1 MEYRYTVN
9 RVLRQTEDELR
20 SVAHEEAEIEAR
32 ELVMHSLGVES
43 RAELAASVNKEMN
56 SEQYAELREYILRR
70 KTGEPLQYILGFWEF
85 MGLRFKTDARALIPR
100 QDTETLCEEAI
111 ALIKRRGYKT
121 CLDLCAGS
129 GCIGISIANICG
141 TEVTL
146 ADISEAALSLCRE
159 NAEANGVST
168 RTIKTDMLDEITDK
182 YDIIV
187 CNPPYL
193 TANDMASLQRELTF
207 EPANALYGG
216 EDGLDFYRRIARE
229 APDYLLPGGWLLL
242 EIGSAQAEAVSALL
256 AERFEAL
263 AVYPDMQGLPRAVA
277 ARLRECARV

>member
-9 RVLRQTEDELR
+9 RILRQTADELR
-20 SVAHEEAEIEAR
+20 PVAHEEAEIEAR
-32 ELVMHSLGVES
+32 ELVMHSLGIGS
-43 RAELAASVNKEMN
+43 RAELAASVNKEIN
-56 SEQYAELREYILRR
+56 AKQYAKLREYILRR

-111 ALIKRRGYKT
+111 ALIKRGGYKT

-159 NAEANGVST
+159 NAEANGVSIC
-168 RTIKTDMLDEITDK
+168 TIKTDMLDEITDK

-216 EDGLDFYRRIARE
+216 EDGLDFYRRIAR
-229 APDYLLPGGWLLL
+229 DYAQRLNDGG
-242 EIGSAQAEAVSALL
+242 
-256 AERFEAL
+256 AL
-263 AVYPDMQGLPRAVA
+263 ALEVRPWAWAQEPVQP
-277 ARLRECARV
+277 ARLFRLPVLPWARVR

>member
-9 RVLRQTEDELR
+9 RILRQTADELR
-20 SVAHEEAEIEAR
+20 PVSNEEAEIEAR

-43 RAELAASVNKEMN
+43 RAKLAANVNKEMN
-56 SEQYAELREYILRR
+56 SEQYAKLQEYILRR
-70 KTGEPLQYILGFWEF
+70 RTGEPLQYILGFWEF

-141 TEVTL
+141 TKVTL

-159 NAEANGVST
+159 NAEANGVSI

-216 EDGLDFYRRIARE
+216 EDGLDFYRRIARDY
-229 APDYLLPGGWLLL
+229 APRLNEGGALAL
-242 EIGSAQAEAVSALL
+242 EVGIYQAEEVAKMLGGARIVKDVCGI
-256 AERFEAL
+256 E
-263 AVYPDMQGLPRAVA
+263 RAVIK
-277 ARLRECARV
+277 E

>member
-9 RVLRQTEDELR
+9 RILRQTADELR
-20 SVAHEEAEIEAR
+20 PVAHEEAEIEAR

-43 RAELAASVNKEMN
+43 RAELAVSVNKEMN
-56 SEQYAELREYILRR
+56 SEQYAKLREYILRR

-100 QDTETLCEEAI
+100 QDTETLCEETI

-159 NAEANGVST
+159 NAEANGVDV
-168 RTIKTDMLDEITDK
+168 RTIKTDMFDEITDK

-193 TANDMASLQRELTF
+193 TGDDMASLQRELTF

-216 EDGLDFYRRIARE
+216 EDGLDFYRRIAR
-229 APDYLLPGGWLLL
+229 DYAQRLNEGGALAL
-242 EIGSAQAEAVSALL
+242 EVGIYQAEEVAKMLGGARIVKDVCGI
-256 AERFEAL
+256 E
-263 AVYPDMQGLPRAVA
+263 RAVIK
-277 ARLRECARV
+277 E

>member
-9 RVLRQTEDELR
+9 RILCQTADELR
-20 SVAHEEAEIEAR
+20 QIAHEEAEIEAR

-43 RAELAASVNKEMN
+43 RAELAASVNKEIN
-56 SEQYAELREYILRR
+56 AEQYAGLQEYILRR
-70 KTGEPLQYILGFWEF
+70 RTGEPLQYILGFWEF
-85 MGLRFKTDARALIPR
+85 MGLMFKTDARALIPR

-159 NAEANGVST
+159 NAEANGVSI

-193 TANDMASLQRELTF
+193 TASDMASLQRELTF

-216 EDGLDFYRRIARE
+216 VDGLDFYRRIAR
-229 APDYLLPGGWLLL
+229 DYAQRLNDGGALAL
-242 EIGSAQAEAVSALL
+242 EVGIYQAEEVAKMLGGARIVKDVCGI
-256 AERFEAL
+256 E
-263 AVYPDMQGLPRAVA
+263 RAVIK
-277 ARLRECARV
+277 EW

>member
-9 RVLRQTEDELR
+9 RILRQTADELR

-32 ELVMHSLGVES
+32 ELVMRSLGVES
-43 RAELAASVNKEMN
+43 RAELAASVNKEIN
-56 SEQYAELREYILRR
+56 AEQYAKLREYILRR

-159 NAEANGVST
+159 NAEANGVNA
-168 RTIKTDMLDEITDK
+168 RTIKTDMFDGIADK

-193 TANDMASLQRELTF
+193 TASDMASLQRELTF

-216 EDGLDFYRRIARE
+216 VDGLDFYRRIAR
-229 APDYLLPGGWLLL
+229 DYAQRLNDGGALAL
-242 EIGSAQAEAVSALL
+242 EVGIHQAEEVAKMLGGARIVKDVCGI
-256 AERFEAL
+256 E
-263 AVYPDMQGLPRAVA
+263 RAVIK
-277 ARLRECARV
+277 EW

>member
-193 TANDMASLQRELTF
+193 TASDMASLQRELTF

-216 EDGLDFYRRIARE
+216 EDGLDFYRRIAR
-229 APDYLLPGGWLLL
+229 DYTPRLNEGGALAL
-242 EIGSAQAEAVSALL
+242 EVGIYQAEEVAKMLGGARIVKDVCGI
-256 AERFEAL
+256 E
-263 AVYPDMQGLPRAVA
+263 RAVIK
-277 ARLRECARV
+277 E

>member
-9 RVLRQTEDELR
+9 RLLRQTADELR
-20 SVAHEEAEIEAR
+20 PVAHEEADIEAR

-43 RAELAASVNKEMN
+43 RAELAANVNKETN
-56 SEQYAELREYILRR
+56 AEQYAKLREYILRR

-100 QDTETLCEEAI
+100 QDTETPCEEAI

-159 NAEANGVST
+159 NAEANGVSI
-168 RTIKTDMLDEITDK
+168 RTIKTDMLDEITDR

-193 TANDMASLQRELTF
+193 TSSDMASLQRELTF

-216 EDGLDFYRRIARE
+216 EDGLDFYRRIARNY
-229 APDYLLPGGWLLL
+229 AQRLNGG
-242 EIGSAQAEAVSALL
+242 G
-256 AERFEAL
+256 AL
-263 AVYPDMQGLPRAVA
+263 ALEVGIHQAKEVAKMLGGARMVKDVCGIERAVIK
-277 ARLRECARV
+277 EW

>member
-1 MEYRYTVN
+1 
-9 RVLRQTEDELR
+9 
-20 SVAHEEAEIEAR
+20 
-32 ELVMHSLGVES
+32 
-43 RAELAASVNKEMN
+43 
-56 SEQYAELREYILRR
+56 
-70 KTGEPLQYILGFWEF
+70 

-159 NAEANGVST
+159 NAEANGVSI
-168 RTIKTDMLDEITDK
+168 RTIKTDMFDEITDK

-216 EDGLDFYRRIARE
+216 VDGLDFYRRIAR
-229 APDYLLPGGWLLL
+229 DYAQRLNDGGALAL
-242 EIGSAQAEAVSALL
+242 EVGIHQAEEVAKMLGGARIVKDVCGI
-256 AERFEAL
+256 E
-263 AVYPDMQGLPRAVA
+263 RAVIK
-277 ARLRECARV
+277 EW

>member
-32 ELVMHSLGVES
+32 ELIMHSLGIES
-43 RAELAASVNKEMN
+43 RTELAANVNKEMN
-56 SEQYAELREYILRR
+56 SEQYAELQEYILRR

-159 NAEANGVST
+159 NAETNDVNA

-193 TANDMASLQRELTF
+193 TASDMASLQRELTF

-216 EDGLDFYRRIARE
+216 EDGLDFYRRIAR
-229 APDYLLPGGWLLL
+229 DYAQRLNEGG
-242 EIGSAQAEAVSALL
+242 
-256 AERFEAL
+256 AL
-263 AVYPDMQGLPRAVA
+263 ALEVGIHQAKEVAKMLGGARIVKDVCGIERAVIK
-277 ARLRECARV
+277 E

>member
-1 MEYRYTVN
+1 MKTRIHGKEGEYRLAKAFCMDAKIDAEELYCFLTGID
-9 RVLRQTEDELR
+9 RVHLFLKANEEVDPETEEKYMEL
-20 SVAHEEAEIEAR
+20 IAR
-32 ELVMHSLGVES
+32 
-43 RAELAASVNKEMN
+43 RA
-56 SEQYAELREYILRR
+56 QRI
-70 KTGEPLQYILGFWEF
+70 PLQHITGVQEF
-85 MGLRFKTDARALIPR
+85 MGHTFKVSPDVLIPR

-159 NAEANGVST
+159 NAEANGVSIC
-168 RTIKTDMLDEITDK
+168 TIKTDLLDEITDK

-193 TANDMASLQRELTF
+193 TASDMASLQRELTF

-216 EDGLDFYRRIARE
+216 VDGLDFYRRIAR
-229 APDYLLPGGWLLL
+229 DYAQRLNDGGALAL
-242 EIGSAQAEAVSALL
+242 EVGIHQAEEVAKMLGGARMVKDVCGI
-256 AERFEAL
+256 E
-263 AVYPDMQGLPRAVA
+263 RAVIK
-277 ARLRECARV
+277 EW

>member
-9 RVLRQTEDELR
+9 RILCQTADELR
-20 SVAHEEAEIEAR
+20 PVAHEEAEIEAS
-32 ELVMHSLGVES
+32 ELIMHSLGVES
-43 RAELAASVNKEMN
+43 RAELAASVNKEIN
-56 SEQYAELREYILRR
+56 AEQYAKLQEYILRR

-159 NAEANGVST
+159 NAEANGVSV

-193 TANDMASLQRELTF
+193 TASDMASLQRELTF

-216 EDGLDFYRRIARE
+216 EDGLDFYRRIAR
-229 APDYLLPGGWLLL
+229 DYAQRLNEGGALAL
-242 EIGSAQAEAVSALL
+242 EVGIHQAEEVAKMLGGARIVKDVCGI
-256 AERFEAL
+256 E
-263 AVYPDMQGLPRAVA
+263 RAVIK
-277 ARLRECARV
+277 E

>member
-9 RVLRQTEDELR
+9 RILCQTADELR
-20 SVAHEEAEIEAR
+20 PVAHEEAEIEAR
-32 ELVMHSLGVES
+32 ELVMHSLGIES
-43 RAELAASVNKEMN
+43 RAELATSVNKEIN
-56 SEQYAELREYILRR
+56 TEQYAKLREYILRR
-70 KTGEPLQYILGFWEF
+70 RTGEPLQYILGFWEF

-141 TEVTL
+141 TKVTL

-159 NAEANGVST
+159 NAEANGVDV
-168 RTIKTDMLDEITDK
+168 RTIKTDMFAEVTDK

-193 TANDMASLQRELTF
+193 TGDDMASLQRELTF

-216 EDGLDFYRRIARE
+216 EDGLDFYRRIAR
-229 APDYLLPGGWLLL
+229 DYAQRLNEGG
-242 EIGSAQAEAVSALL
+242 
-256 AERFEAL
+256 AL
-263 AVYPDMQGLPRAVA
+263 ALEVGIHQAKEVAKMLGGARIVKDVCGIERAVIK
-277 ARLRECARV
+277 E

>member
-1 MEYRYTVN
+1 MNIAGAIEYLSAGLSPVTDEH
-9 RVLRQTEDELR
+9 LTEARLAVSDM
-20 SVAHEEAEIEAR
+20 AEIPYNRLNKYKASTFPAALMPRLE
-32 ELVMHSLGVES
+32 ELVS
-43 RAELAASVNKEMN
+43 
-56 SEQYAELREYILRR
+56 RR
-70 KTGEPLQYILGFWEF
+70 KSGEPLQYILGKWEF
-85 MGLRFKTDARALIPR
+85 MGLPFYTRPCALIPR

-159 NAEANGVST
+159 NAEANGVSI
-168 RTIKTDMLDEITDK
+168 RTIKTDMFDEITDK

-216 EDGLDFYRRIARE
+216 VDGLDFYRRIAR
-229 APDYLLPGGWLLL
+229 DYAQRLNDGGALAL
-242 EIGSAQAEAVSALL
+242 EVGIHQAEEVAKMLGGARIVKDVCGI
-256 AERFEAL
+256 E
-263 AVYPDMQGLPRAVA
+263 RAVIK
-277 ARLRECARV
+277 EW

>member
-43 RAELAASVNKEMN
+43 RAELAANVNKKIN
-56 SEQYAELREYILRR
+56 AEQYTKLREYILRR

-141 TEVTL
+141 AKVTL

-159 NAEANGVST
+159 NAEANGVDV

-216 EDGLDFYRRIARE
+216 VDGLDFYRRIAR
-229 APDYLLPGGWLLL
+229 DYAQRLNDGGALAL
-242 EIGSAQAEAVSALL
+242 EVGIYQAEEVAKMLGGARMVKDVCGI
-256 AERFEAL
+256 E
-263 AVYPDMQGLPRAVA
+263 RAVIK
-277 ARLRECARV
+277 EW

>member
-9 RVLRQTEDELR
+9 RILRQTADELR
-20 SVAHEEAEIEAR
+20 QIAHEEAEIEAR

-43 RAELAASVNKEMN
+43 RAELAANVNKEMN

-159 NAEANGVST
+159 NAEANGVSI

-193 TANDMASLQRELTF
+193 TASDMASLQRELTF

-216 EDGLDFYRRIARE
+216 EDGLDFYRRIAR
-229 APDYLLPGGWLLL
+229 DYAQRLNEGG
-242 EIGSAQAEAVSALL
+242 
-256 AERFEAL
+256 AL
-263 AVYPDMQGLPRAVA
+263 ALEVGIYQAKEVAKMLGGARIVKDVCGIERAVIK
-277 ARLRECARV
+277 E

>member
-1 MEYRYTVN
+1 MEYRHTVN
-9 RVLRQTEDELR
+9 RILRQTADELR
-20 SVAHEEAEIEAR
+20 PVAHEEAEIEAR
-32 ELVMHSLGVES
+32 ELIMHSLGIES
-43 RAELAASVNKEMN
+43 RAEFAASVNKEMN
-56 SEQYAELREYILRR
+56 SEQYADLQEYTLRR
-70 KTGEPLQYILGFWEF
+70 RTGEPLQYILGFWEF

-159 NAEANGVST
+159 NAEANGVSL
-168 RTIKTDMLDEITDK
+168 RTIKTDMFDEITDK

-216 EDGLDFYRRIARE
+216 EDGLDFYRRIARDY
-229 APDYLLPGGWLLL
+229 APRLNDGGALAL
-242 EIGSAQAEAVSALL
+242 EVGIHQAEEVAKMLDGARMVKDVCGI
-256 AERFEAL
+256 E
-263 AVYPDMQGLPRAVA
+263 RAVIK
-277 ARLRECARV
+277 E

>member
-1 MEYRYTVN
+1 MEYRYTVS
-9 RVLRQTEDELR
+9 RIIRQTADELR
-20 SVAHEEAEIEAR
+20 PISCEEAEIEAR
-32 ELVMHSLGVES
+32 ELVMHALGVES

-70 KTGEPLQYILGFWEF
+70 RTGEPLQYILGFWEF

-159 NAEANGVST
+159 NAEANGVSI
-168 RTIKTDMLDEITDK
+168 RTIKTDMFDEITDK

-216 EDGLDFYRRIARE
+216 VDGLDFYRRIAR
-229 APDYLLPGGWLLL
+229 DYAQRLNDGGALAL
-242 EIGSAQAEAVSALL
+242 EVGIHQAEEVAKMLGGARIVKDVCGI
-256 AERFEAL
+256 E
-263 AVYPDMQGLPRAVA
+263 RAVIK
-277 ARLRECARV
+277 EW

>member
-9 RVLRQTEDELR
+9 RILRQTADELR
-20 SVAHEEAEIEAR
+20 PVAHEEADIEAR

-43 RAELAASVNKEMN
+43 RAELAANVNKEMN
-56 SEQYAELREYILRR
+56 GEQYTELREYILRR

-141 TEVTL
+141 TKVTL
-146 ADISEAALSLCRE
+146 ADISEAALSLCR
-159 NAEANGVST
+159 
-168 RTIKTDMLDEITDK
+168 
-182 YDIIV
+182 
-187 CNPPYL
+187 
-193 TANDMASLQRELTF
+193 
-207 EPANALYGG
+207 
-216 EDGLDFYRRIARE
+216 
-229 APDYLLPGGWLLL
+229 
-242 EIGSAQAEAVSALL
+242 
-256 AERFEAL
+256 
-263 AVYPDMQGLPRAVA
+263 
-277 ARLRECARV
+277 

>member
-1 MEYRYTVN
+1 MEYRYMVN
-9 RVLRQTEDELR
+9 QILRQTADELR
-20 SVAHEEAEIEAR
+20 QIAHEEAEIEAR

-56 SEQYAELREYILRR
+56 AEQYAKLREYILRR
-70 KTGEPLQYILGFWEF
+70 RTGEPLQYILGFWEF

-159 NAEANGVST
+159 NAETNGVNA

-193 TANDMASLQRELTF
+193 TASDMASLQRELTF

-216 EDGLDFYRRIARE
+216 VDGLDFYRRIAR
-229 APDYLLPGGWLLL
+229 DYAQRLNDGGALAL
-242 EIGSAQAEAVSALL
+242 EVGIHQAEEVAKMLGGARIVKDVCGI
-256 AERFEAL
+256 E
-263 AVYPDMQGLPRAVA
+263 RAVIK
-277 ARLRECARV
+277 EW

>member
-9 RVLRQTEDELR
+9 RILRQTADELR
-20 SVAHEEAEIEAR
+20 PVAHEEADIEAR
-32 ELVMHSLGVES
+32 ELVMHSLGIES
-43 RAELAASVNKEMN
+43 RAELAVSVNKEMN
-56 SEQYAELREYILRR
+56 SEQYAKLREYILRR
-70 KTGEPLQYILGFWEF
+70 RTGEPLQYILGFWEF
-85 MGLRFKTDARALIPR
+85 MGLRFKTDTRALIPR

-111 ALIKRRGYKT
+111 ALIKRRGYKI

-159 NAEANGVST
+159 NAETNGVNA

-193 TANDMASLQRELTF
+193 TASDMASLQRELTF

-216 EDGLDFYRRIARE
+216 VDGLDFYRRIAR
-229 APDYLLPGGWLLL
+229 DYAQRLNKDGALAL
-242 EIGSAQAEAVSALL
+242 EVGIHQAEEVAKMLGGARIVKDVCGI
-256 AERFEAL
+256 E
-263 AVYPDMQGLPRAVA
+263 RAVIK
-277 ARLRECARV
+277 EW

>member
-9 RVLRQTEDELR
+9 RVLRQTADELR

-43 RAELAASVNKEMN
+43 RAELAANVNKEIN
-56 SEQYAELREYILRR
+56 AEQYAKLREYILRR

-111 ALIKRRGYKT
+111 ALIKRCGYKT

-159 NAEANGVST
+159 NAEANGVSI
-168 RTIKTDMLDEITDK
+168 RTIKTDMFDEITDK

-187 CNPPYL
+187 CNPTLRRAIWHRFSGSLRLNRQTRFTAGWMGWISIAASRGTMPKDL
-193 TANDMASLQRELTF
+193 TMAVRLRWRL
-207 EPANALYGG
+207 AYI
-216 EDGLDFYRRIARE
+216 RRRKWQKCLAGR
-229 APDYLLPGGWLLL
+229 GWL
-242 EIGSAQAEAVSALL
+242 
-256 AERFEAL
+256 RTF
-263 AVYPDMQGLPRAVA
+263 A
-277 ARLRECARV
+277 A